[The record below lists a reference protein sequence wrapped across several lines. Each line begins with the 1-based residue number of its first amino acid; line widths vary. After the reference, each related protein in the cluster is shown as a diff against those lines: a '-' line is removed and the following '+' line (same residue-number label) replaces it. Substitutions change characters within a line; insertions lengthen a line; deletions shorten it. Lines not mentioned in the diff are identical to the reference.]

1 MWPFVLYPI
10 CFQVLSINSWR
21 YNTTVNLLTV
31 VYNRLATAFSISGS
45 TRAVALERYKV
56 LDMVED
62 PGVLHKLKSF
72 GISGQVFDLNSS
84 FLRKRS

>member
-10 CFQVLSINSWR
+10 RFQVLSINSWR
-21 YNTTVNLLTV
+21 YNTTANLLTV
-31 VYNRLATAFSISGS
+31 VYNRLVTAFSISGS
-45 TRAVALERYKV
+45 TRAVALERSKV

-84 FLRKRS
+84 FRRNRS